1 MEKEQNQMSAT
12 PEKIWATLD
21 RVSEIHEKL
30 SERHEQFGWEMDR
43 MRKEAEQRSKE
54 ADRRMQ
60 KIDQRL
66 EKINQSIEATDRQMQ
81 ETDRQMQE
89 TDRRMQETDRRMQ
102 ETDRQMQETDRR
114 MQETDRRMQETDRQ
128 MKETDR
134 RLRKVDGEFDNKW
147 GRLMESLVKGDL
159 LKLLQNWGIGVKR
172 LGHRIEGRLNGEYSE
187 IDLVAWNADE
197 VVVVEVKTTLRA
209 EDVKE
214 FVGRLDKYTL
224 YMDEWYGKKIY
235 GAVAYLDTHKSAR
248 VHAERQGML
257 VIRATGNSASIV
269 NDKDNFKLKEYRSG
283 EFVPHSN
290 DTQISQ

>member
-66 EKINQSIEATDRQMQ
+66 EKINQSIEATDRQ
-81 ETDRQMQE
+81 
-89 TDRRMQETDRRMQ
+89 
-102 ETDRQMQETDRR
+102 
-114 MQETDRRMQETDRQ
+114 MQETDRQ

-283 EFVPHSN
+283 EFVPHNN